1 MWYSLNYSLKGIRPL
16 IVYKMVDGPVTVKC
30 ICIHTASKH
39 VTRWTITTL
48 HWVGNGFQLL
58 NVANKMMLQESQDH
72 YVLWPVATNCE
83 IDYPW
88 FLHTLISPFLD
99 PVMSRRP
106 EASIAMAVISL
117 FPWQSPNCT
126 TISPVS
132 ISHTLTSDPSPPTTT
147 CNHGNCSD
155 LIAGNIPDGN
165 MMRRGRYKEDVSE
178 L

>member
-1 MWYSLNYSLKGIRPL
+1 MVQWLWNAY
-16 IVYKMVDGPVTVKC
+16 VYIQPG
-30 ICIHTASKH
+30 SKH
-39 VTRWTITTL
+39 VTRWAITTL
-48 HWVGNGFQLL
+48 RWVGDGFQLL
-58 NVANKMMLQESQDH
+58 NVANKMMYQDH
-72 YVLWPVATNCE
+72 RIIMLHESHDFNVLWPVAINCE

-99 PVMSRRP
+99 PVMRRRP

-165 MMRRGRYKEDVSE
+165 MMSRGQYKEDISE